1 MKSLRRQS
9 VVNNTRL
16 DVLVTFYNQEKY
28 VDRALESIFS
38 QQCNFNFNVLI
49 GDDGSTDSTLLK
61 VDEWSRKYPGRVFV
75 YSMEREPGK
84 KYIGGFRAS
93 QNRLN
98 LLKYVTSEYFI
109 YLDGDDY
116 FTDIGKFQI
125 QIDILDNPKNN
136 DCVACS
142 HDIWTA
148 YPDGKKELYNKSTLE
163 QGKVSLEQ
171 YWFRDYF
178 HTDTTVVRSSII
190 PNIHSELLVNN
201 FNDNLITYDI
211 FQNGKIYY
219 LKKVM
224 AAYDQNG
231 EGIWTGEKQLINNIR
246 NMFLYDLCLI
256 INPRLKAQ
264 NITRFFSTWK
274 WFYENRNNI
283 DKSNVE
289 ILVKEAEE
297 HNLIYSLMWLDFHKN
312 RRELL
317 VEYYKIF
324 AIATFNKNRYR
335 AKKLFEIIFHFIMKA
350 TKKMKS
356 VILDYSFQNL
366 YKKNPVH
373 RDIKKTDALLLKKC
387 ANHVN
392 ELAISIAQVFDN
404 KSGIITI
411 ISDDG
416 EYVTSNKLR
425 LLSKEH
431 NIPMTV
437 AGNIINVA
445 ANIDHWKTIIE
456 EGNIE
461 LVNHSY
467 NHYRMDDDWK
477 YASDEDRYI
486 HEIVH
491 AEIFLRNQLGINDK
505 VFVCPENAINNLGY
519 KVITDGG
526 IVAVRRGERG
536 VNSLSPTDGTTPGD
550 WFNLKC
556 YGIMDQPKYLKTR
569 KEMRAQWLKSSIGN
583 WLIEMWHN
591 VDVDGYQS
599 ISYRE
604 AQNHLD
610 EILNFANSNNLWIAK
625 FTDVVKYLRTKENT
639 VIYSWKEEHKYYVA
653 LICKFEGL
661 ELTQEMTI
669 NCLLEGVQLTYN
681 ILPNKLYCIENRR
694 IVKVDNNYSGNEV

>member
-1 MKSLRRQS
+1 M
-9 VVNNTRL
+9 NNTRL

-61 VDEWSRKYPGRVFV
+61 IDEWTRKYPGRVFV
-75 YSMEREPGK
+75 YSMNREPSK

-116 FTDIGKFQI
+116 FTDIDKFQI
-125 QIDILDNPKNN
+125 QIDILDNPKNY

-142 HDIWTA
+142 HDIWA
-148 YPDGKKELYNKSTLE
+148 VYPNGKKELYNKATFV
-163 QGKVSLEQ
+163 QGKVSIEQ

-178 HTDTTVVRSSII
+178 HTDTTVVRSSVI
-190 PNIHSELLVNN
+190 PYIHSELLINN

-211 FQNGKIYY
+211 FQNGKFYY

-231 EGIWTGEKQLINNIR
+231 EGIWTGEKQLINNLR

-256 INPRLKAQ
+256 INPRLKRQ
-264 NITRFFSTWK
+264 NITRFYPTWK
-274 WFYENRNNI
+274 WFYKNRNNI
-283 DKSNVE
+283 DKSSVE

-297 HNLIYSLMWLDFHKN
+297 RNLIYSLKWLDFPKN
-312 RRELL
+312 RRSLL
-317 VEYYKIF
+317 KECYKIF
-324 AIATFNKNRYR
+324 AIAIFNKYRYR
-335 AKKLFEIIFHFIMKA
+335 AKNIIKIIFHFI
-350 TKKMKS
+350 KKVVKKEERL
-356 VILDYSFQNL
+356 IKDYSFQNL
-366 YKKNPVH
+366 YRKNPVY
-373 RDIKKTDALLLKKC
+373 RDITKADDKLLKKC
-387 ANHVN
+387 ANHAN
-392 ELAISIAQVFDN
+392 ELGISIAQVFDN

-416 EYVTSNKLR
+416 EYVTSTKLWQ
-425 LLSKEH
+425 LSKEH

-437 AGNIINVA
+437 AGNIKNVA
-445 ANIDHWKTIIE
+445 ANIDHWKTLIG

-461 LVNHSY
+461 LVIHSY
-467 NHYRMDDDWK
+467 NHYCMDDGWK
-477 YASDEDRYI
+477 YASDEGRFI

-491 AEIFLRNQLGINDK
+491 AEILLRNQLGIKDK
-505 VFVCPENAINNLGY
+505 IFVCPENAINNLGY
-519 KVITDGG
+519 KVITDDGM
-526 IVAVRRGERG
+526 VAVRRGERG
-536 VNSLSPTDGTTPGD
+536 VNSLNPTDGTNPGD
-550 WFNLKC
+550 WYNLKC
-556 YGIMDQPKYLKTR
+556 YGIMDQPKSLMSREK
-569 KEMRAQWLKSSIGN
+569 MRSQWLKNSIGN

-591 VDVDGYQS
+591 VDVDGFQS

-604 AQNHLD
+604 AQKHLE

-625 FTDVVKYLRTKENT
+625 FTDAVKYLRTKENT

-694 IVKVDNNYSGNEV
+694 IVMVDNNYSGKEV

>member
-9 VVNNTRL
+9 VVNKTRL

-75 YSMEREPGK
+75 YSMEREPEK

-116 FTDIGKFQI
+116 FTDIDKFQI
-125 QIDILDNPKNN
+125 QIDILDNPENN

-142 HDIWTA
+142 HDIWAT
-148 YPDGKKELYNKSTLE
+148 YPDGKKKLYNKATLL
-163 QGKVSLEQ
+163 QGKVSIEQ
-171 YWFRDYF
+171 YWSRDYF

-190 PNIHSELLVNN
+190 PNIHSELLINN

-231 EGIWTGEKQLINNIR
+231 EGIWTGGKKLINNLR

-256 INPRLKAQ
+256 INPSLKRQ
-264 NITRFFSTWK
+264 NITRFYPTWK
-274 WFYENRNNI
+274 WFYKNRNII
-283 DKSNVE
+283 DKSSVE
-289 ILVKEAEE
+289 ILVKEAEKL
-297 HNLIYSLMWLDFHKN
+297 NLIYSLKWLDFHKN

-324 AIATFNKNRYR
+324 AIATFNANCYR
-335 AKKLFEIIFHFIMKA
+335 AKKIFEIIFHFIMKA

-604 AQNHLD
+604 AKNHLD
-610 EILNFANSNNLWIAK
+610 EILNFANSNNLWISK
-625 FTDVVKYLRTKENT
+625 FTDAVKYLRTKENT

-694 IVKVDNNYSGNEV
+694 IVKVDNNYSENEV

>member
-1 MKSLRRQS
+1 
-9 VVNNTRL
+9 
-16 DVLVTFYNQEKY
+16 
-28 VDRALESIFS
+28 
-38 QQCNFNFNVLI
+38 
-49 GDDGSTDSTLLK
+49 
-61 VDEWSRKYPGRVFV
+61 
-75 YSMEREPGK
+75 
-84 KYIGGFRAS
+84 
-93 QNRLN
+93 
-98 LLKYVTSEYFI
+98 
-109 YLDGDDY
+109 
-116 FTDIGKFQI
+116 
-125 QIDILDNPKNN
+125 
-136 DCVACS
+136 
-142 HDIWTA
+142 
-148 YPDGKKELYNKSTLE
+148 
-163 QGKVSLEQ
+163 
-171 YWFRDYF
+171 
-178 HTDTTVVRSSII
+178 
-190 PNIHSELLVNN
+190 
-201 FNDNLITYDI
+201 
-211 FQNGKIYY
+211 
-219 LKKVM
+219 
-224 AAYDQNG
+224 
-231 EGIWTGEKQLINNIR
+231 
-246 NMFLYDLCLI
+246 
-256 INPRLKAQ
+256 
-264 NITRFFSTWK
+264 
-274 WFYENRNNI
+274 
-283 DKSNVE
+283 
-289 ILVKEAEE
+289 
-297 HNLIYSLMWLDFHKN
+297 
-312 RRELL
+312 
-317 VEYYKIF
+317 
-324 AIATFNKNRYR
+324 
-335 AKKLFEIIFHFIMKA
+335 MKA

-437 AGNIINVA
+437 AGTIINVA

-486 HEIVH
+486 HEIIH
-491 AEIFLRNQLGINDK
+491 AETFLRNQLGINDK

-610 EILNFANSNNLWIAK
+610 EILNFANSNNLWISK
-625 FTDVVKYLRTKENT
+625 FTDAVKYLRTKENT

>member
-1 MKSLRRQS
+1 M
-9 VVNNTRL
+9 NNCNTRL

-38 QQCNFNFNVLI
+38 QQCNFSFNVLI
-49 GDDGSTDSTLLK
+49 GDDGSTDLTLLK
-61 VDEWSRKYPGRVFV
+61 VDEWSQKYPGRVFV
-75 YSMEREPGK
+75 YSMDREQGK

-116 FTDIGKFQI
+116 FTDIDKFQI
-125 QIDILDNPKNN
+125 QIDILDNPENN

-142 HDIWTA
+142 HDILAA
-148 YPDGKKELYNKSTLE
+148 YPDGKNELYNKATFG
-163 QGKVSLEQ
+163 QGKVTVEQ

-178 HTDTTVVRSSII
+178 HTDTTVVRSSVI
-190 PNIHSELLVNN
+190 PNIHKELLINN

-219 LKKVM
+219 LKKAM

-231 EGIWTGEKQLINNIR
+231 DGIWTGEKQLINNIR

-256 INPRLKAQ
+256 INQSLKYQ
-264 NITRFFSTWK
+264 NKIRFYTTWK
-274 WFYENRNNI
+274 WFYKNRNNI
-283 DKSNVE
+283 DKSSVE

-297 HNLIYSLMWLDFHKN
+297 RNLIYSLKWLDFPEN
-312 RRELL
+312 RSDLL
-317 VEYYKIF
+317 KEYYKIF
-324 AIATFNKNRYR
+324 VFATIDKNLHR
-335 AKKLFEIIFHFIMKA
+335 AKKLFKIIFHYIRKVA
-350 TKKMKS
+350 KKGVK
-356 VILDYSFQNL
+356 VIKDYSFQNL
-366 YKKNPVH
+366 YKKNLGYS
-373 RDIKKTDALLLKKC
+373 DIKKADASLLKKC

-392 ELAISIAQVFDN
+392 ELGASIAQVFDN

-416 EYVTSNKLR
+416 EYETSKKLN
-425 LLSKEH
+425 LLSKEY

-445 ANIDHWKTIIE
+445 PNIDHWKTLIK

-467 NHYRMDDDWK
+467 NHYRMDDDWEFAK
-477 YASDEDRYI
+477 DENRFI

-491 AEIFLRNQLGINDK
+491 AKTFLRNQLGIKDK
-505 VFVCPENAINNLGY
+505 IFVCPENAINELGY
-519 KVITDGG
+519 KVLADDGM
-526 IVAVRRGERG
+526 VAVRRGDRG
-536 VNSLSPTDGTTPGD
+536 INSLCPSEGTNPGD

-556 YGIMDQPKYLKTR
+556 YGIMDKPKPLQIR
-569 KEMRAQWLKSSIGN
+569 EEMRYQWLKGSVGN

-591 VDVDGYQS
+591 VDIDGYQS

-604 AQNHLD
+604 AQNHLK
-610 EILNFANSNNLWIAK
+610 EMRNFANSNNLWIAK
-625 FTDVVKYLRTKENT
+625 FTDAVKYLIVKENA
-639 VIYSWKEEHKYYVA
+639 VIYSWKDESKYYLA
-653 LICKFEGL
+653 LLCDFDGL
-661 ELTQEMTI
+661 ELTQEITI
-669 NCLLEGVQLTYN
+669 NCQFEGVQLTYN
-681 ILPNKLYCIENRR
+681 ILPNKLYCIENNQ
-694 IVKVDNNYSGNEV
+694 IIMVDNSYSGSEVELI

>member
-1 MKSLRRQS
+1 M
-9 VVNNTRL
+9 NNTRL

-61 VDEWSRKYPGRVFV
+61 IDEWTRKYPGRVFV
-75 YSMEREPGK
+75 YSMNREPSK

-116 FTDIGKFQI
+116 FTDIDKFQI
-125 QIDILDNPKNN
+125 QIDILDNPKNY

-142 HDIWTA
+142 HDIWA
-148 YPDGKKELYNKSTLE
+148 VYPNGKKELYNKATFV
-163 QGKVSLEQ
+163 QGKVSIEQ

-178 HTDTTVVRSSII
+178 HTDTTVVRSSVI
-190 PNIHSELLVNN
+190 PYIHSELLINN

-211 FQNGKIYY
+211 FQNGKFYY

-231 EGIWTGEKQLINNIR
+231 EGIWTGEKQLINNLR

-256 INPRLKAQ
+256 INPRLKRQ
-264 NITRFFSTWK
+264 NITRFYPTWK
-274 WFYENRNNI
+274 WFYKNRNNI
-283 DKSNVE
+283 DKRGVE
-289 ILVKEAEE
+289 ILVKEAEDR
-297 HNLIYSLMWLDFHKN
+297 NLIYSLKWLDYPKN
-312 RRELL
+312 RRSLL
-317 VEYYKIF
+317 KECYIIF
-324 AIATFNKNRYR
+324 VISVFNKNRYR
-335 AKKLFEIIFHFIMKA
+335 VKKLLEIIFHFI
-350 TKKMKS
+350 TKVKKKCIR
-356 VILDYSFQNL
+356 VIRDYSFQNL
-366 YKKNPVH
+366 YRKNPVH
-373 RDIKKTDALLLKKC
+373 RDVKKAGANLLKKC

-392 ELAISIAQVFDN
+392 ELGISIAQVFDN
-404 KSGIITI
+404 KSGIVTI

-416 EYVTSNKLR
+416 EYVTSKKLSQ
-425 LLSKEH
+425 LSKEH

-445 ANIDHWKTIIE
+445 ANIDHWKTLIE
-456 EGNIE
+456 EGNVE

-467 NHYRMDDDWK
+467 NHYRMDDGWK
-477 YASDEDRYI
+477 YASYEGRFI

-491 AEIFLRNQLGINDK
+491 AEIFLRNQLGIKDK
-505 VFVCPENAINNLGY
+505 VFVCPENAINDLGY
-519 KVITDGG
+519 KVITDDGM
-526 IVAVRRGERG
+526 VAVRRGERG
-536 VNSLSPTDGTTPGD
+536 VNSLNPTDGTNPGD
-550 WFNLKC
+550 WYNLKC
-556 YGIMDQPKYLKTR
+556 YGIMDLPKSLMTR
-569 KEMRAQWLKSSIGN
+569 EEMRSQWLKSSIGN

-625 FTDVVKYLRTKENT
+625 FTDAVKYLRTKENA
-639 VIYSWKEEHKYYVA
+639 VIYSWKEKYKYYVA
-653 LICKFEGL
+653 LICNFEGL
-661 ELTQEMTI
+661 ELSQEMTI
-669 NCLLEGVQLTYN
+669 NCMLEGVKLTYN
-681 ILPNKLYCIENRR
+681 ILPNKLYCIENNR
-694 IVKVDNNYSGNEV
+694 IVIVDNNYSEYEV